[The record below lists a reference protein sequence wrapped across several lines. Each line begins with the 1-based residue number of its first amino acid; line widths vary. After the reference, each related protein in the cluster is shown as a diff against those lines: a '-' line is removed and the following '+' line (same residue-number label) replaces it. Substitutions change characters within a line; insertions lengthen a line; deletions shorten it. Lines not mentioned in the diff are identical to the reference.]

1 MSVVIEGL
9 CVRLDRFTLGEI
21 SVRIPAGEVTA
32 VLGPNGCGKST
43 LLRTAA
49 GVQAPRSGVVRLAGE
64 SVHGLVAA
72 ERPARIAFVAQ
83 RPAVPVGMQVEA
95 SVRLGR
101 LRLPRHD
108 AVVTEAMRQ
117 VGVLELAHARL
128 DTLSEGQRHRA
139 AVARALAQRN
149 PLLRMV
155 AVDEPTASLDP
166 GWCGEL
172 AVRLRGLASE
182 GLAVMAATHDLAFAA
197 ACCSH
202 AVLLRS
208 GRLVSAGPFEA
219 VVTPESMAELF
230 AQPFERLSSPDGRT
244 VVAPRW
250 R

>member
-1 MSVVIEGL
+1 MSLVLENL
-9 CVRLDRFTLGEI
+9 QVRLDRFTLGEL
-21 SVRIPAGEVTA
+21 SVHLPAGQVTA

-43 LLRTAA
+43 LLRAA
-49 GVQAPRSGVVRLAGE
+49 VGVQAPRSGAVRLAGQD
-64 SVHGLVAA
+64 VHGLAAA

-83 RPAVPVGMQVEA
+83 RPAVPPGMQVEA

-108 AVVTEAMRQ
+108 AVVMEAMRQ
-117 VGVLELAHARL
+117 VGVLELAQARL
-128 DTLSEGQRHRA
+128 DALSEGQRHRA
-139 AVARALAQRN
+139 AMARALAQRN
-149 PLLRMV
+149 PMLRLI

-172 AVRLRGLASE
+172 AGRLRGLASE
-182 GLAVMAATHDLAFAA
+182 GLVVVAATHDLAFAA

-202 AVLLRS
+202 AVLLRA
-208 GRLVSAGPFEA
+208 GRLVTSGPFDA
-219 VVTPESMAELF
+219 VVTPEAMTELF
-230 AQPFERLSSPDGRT
+230 GQPFERLACPDGRT